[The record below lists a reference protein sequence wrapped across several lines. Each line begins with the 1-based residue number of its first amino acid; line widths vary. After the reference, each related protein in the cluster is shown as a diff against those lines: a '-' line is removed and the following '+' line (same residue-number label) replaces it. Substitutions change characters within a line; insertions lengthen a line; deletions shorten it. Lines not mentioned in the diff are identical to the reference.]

1 MPVGTLCTRPKPQH
15 TLTHTK
21 ETPVSSHQPLP
32 KRRAILS
39 MRLAWPLQTSPQG
52 SALPPALPR
61 PHLAFLPPPYPTPTP
76 CTPTRIAVSEK
87 FPLSA
92 SCTLT
97 TPLLSPNRKE
107 SESPSRTGSET
118 GVKR

>member
-39 MRLAWPLQTSPQG
+39 MLGLAPPDVPTRLSPAPCPSQ
-52 SALPPALPR
+52 APPGFP
-61 PHLAFLPPPYPTPTP
+61 PPPYPTPTP
-76 CTPTRIAVSEK
+76 RIAVSEK

-92 SCTLT
+92 SCTLN

-107 SESPSRTGSET
+107 SESPSSTGSET